1 MSDPSSNVR
10 FTTRVPSRRSLEV
23 HVNDQSQ
30 ARSLSLPVLSI
41 GGGLAAGSQLRGEP
55 ALVIDC
61 AQCTARPVGCSD
73 CVVSFLL
80 ADPAEFGTDLDAAEV
95 AALAV
100 LADSGLVPPLRLMS
114 DRAPAERPAP

>member
-1 MSDPSSNVR
+1 MSDPSSSVR

-30 ARSLSLPVLSI
+30 ARTLPVLSI
-41 GGGLAAGSQLRGEP
+41 GGSLAGSPLRGEP
-55 ALVIDC
+55 SLVIDC

-80 ADPAEFGTDLDAAEV
+80 DDPAESGPELDAAEV

-114 DRAPAERPAP
+114 DSAPEERPAQ

>member
-10 FTTRVPSRRSLEV
+10 FTVRVPSRRSLEV

-30 ARSLSLPVLSI
+30 ARSLPLLSI

-80 ADPAEFGTDLDAAEV
+80 ADPAECGTDLDAAEV